1 MIALRISS
9 ALGLLSIGGK
19 APGRREAIKQNKS
32 QSPYIIVN
40 VIDNT
45 KVIKGNAIDYMR
57 FITGSY
63 RPNKKLSVTL
73 TKQSS
78 NRLIGDSLITSKE
91 KHHELTSK
99 CFLEWI
105 IGINSCCRL

>member
-19 APGRREAIKQNKS
+19 APGRREAIIQNKS

-45 KVIKGNAIDYMR
+45 KVIKGNAIDLMR
-57 FITGSY
+57 FITVVLSDQ
-63 RPNKKLSVTL
+63 KVECDSDKAKL
-73 TKQSS
+73 Q
-78 NRLIGDSLITSKE
+78 
-91 KHHELTSK
+91 
-99 CFLEWI
+99 
-105 IGINSCCRL
+105 